1 VAWPVKNNGG
11 MFAGISQT
19 ATPDPL
25 GEAWSCAAFFP
36 AATATGYVCR
46 ASSTRTA

>member
-1 VAWPVKNNGG
+1 

-36 AATATGYVCR
+36 AATATGYVCLGFVYE
-46 ASSTRTA
+46 TA